1 MNELPQITLDRSR
14 TPGEASIVVFG
25 ASGSLGSA
33 IREVI
38 AGTGVR
44 TIGATRSEV
53 APVGLDLGWVTTRD
67 PAWAK
72 SIAPK
77 SVVGAVWAGG
87 ANCANDLSDGSRAF
101 LDMYQANVTYVVDT
115 LAALL
120 NAGCIAENASL
131 VVLGSVWQGLARDRK
146 SAYITS
152 KAAVSGFVRGAS
164 VDLGVRGIRV
174 NAVLP
179 GVVDTPMTRENL
191 SQEQIDAVVAGT
203 PLGRLVDAGEVANAT
218 LWLLGPGSSG
228 ITGACVP
235 VDGGWSYSHAL

>member
-1 MNELPQITLDRSR
+1 MYDNGDHGSPHSKGAIL
-14 TPGEASIVVFG
+14 VFG
-25 ASGSLGSA
+25 ARGSLGTA
-33 IREVI
+33 IRGAVAE
-38 AGTGVR
+38 TGVR
-44 TIGATRSEV
+44 SLGVTRAEI
-53 APVGLDLGWVTTRD
+53 PNDLGPGWLTSCN
-67 PAWAK
+67 PEWAE
-72 SIAPK
+72 SIPPQ
-77 SVVGAVWAGG
+77 SVSGAVWAGG
-87 ANCANDLSDGSRAF
+87 ANCANDLSAGSGAF
-101 LDMYQANVTYVVDT
+101 LDMYEANVTYVVDT

-120 NAGCIAENASL
+120 NAGCLAENASL

-152 KAAVSGFVRGAS
+152 KAAVSGFVRAAS
-164 VDLGVRGIRV
+164 VDLGVRGIRI

-191 SQEQIDAVVAGT
+191 RKEQIDAVVAGT

-228 ITGACVP
+228 VTGACVP